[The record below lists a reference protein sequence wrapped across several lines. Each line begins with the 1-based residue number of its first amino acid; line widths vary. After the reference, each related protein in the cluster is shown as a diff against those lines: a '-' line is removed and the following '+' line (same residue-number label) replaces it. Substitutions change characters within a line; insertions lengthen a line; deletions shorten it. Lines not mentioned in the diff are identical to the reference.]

1 MMQKCVII
9 NDGDNIFAS
18 NITYNLCSEN
28 LGLGCILT
36 FFFLLEFIV
45 FTSWAGVLLEYAFN
59 YDAAQMLL

>member
-1 MMQKCVII
+1 LFKLIL
-9 NDGDNIFAS
+9 NGDNIFAS
-18 NITYNLCSEN
+18 NITYNLCLCSEN

>member
-45 FTSWAGVLLEYAFN
+45 FTSWAGVLLEYAF
-59 YDAAQMLL
+59 